1 MISLFNQ
8 SINEFNDK
16 ISKCSQN
23 IEEITNISAFLDVI
37 SIEKT
42 DIINNSYDV
51 LKEILSYEET
61 YIINDYS
68 NFICPCCKNKDTFSF
83 HKLYSRNFVFTI
95 KNYLITAKIKLIVLE
110 CSHCKKYK
118 DKQHFHTLLP
128 DFIFPYHSYSSNI
141 ILDSIT
147 DKFNKDKIKY
157 ITNKYKVSYQLLYYW
172 ITILNKY
179 LFVCSIILKIPIIIS
194 NIIIKINE
202 NRKQFLKLFYQQ
214 YFHPFFLNRKTCKY
228 LAITP

>member
-8 SINEFNDK
+8 SINKFNDK

-37 SIEKT
+37 SIEKA

>member
-95 KNYLITAKIKLIVLE
+95 KDYLITAKIKLIVLE

-147 DKFNKDKIKY
+147 NKDKIKY